1 MINKIS
7 KHSMQKEE
15 RGSEMKERGTQKRL
29 VSVVKK
35 CIM

>member
-15 RGSEMKERGTQKRL
+15 RGSEMKERRQLNREERKND
-29 VSVVKK
+29 
-35 CIM
+35 